1 MMEKIKQNYFIK
13 VLCFIFLLSVFFL
26 ISSNKSNNDPRLN
39 YKYTYYAIPISIS
52 NTVGDH
58 YSYTQYDNIRK
69 NIKNESHGLI
79 RSELNKLINLS
90 FTQQPTGPHAAAVPG
105 AEDIGLVDFVT
116 YSFFLFGNDKDS
128 ILKFYLLIFITSFL
142 IFFFQFKNKNEFYL
156 FSISYLA
163 TLILFNENF
172 IWPHPSVPTERFTDN
187 RNFSLLG
194 IIPYMHL
201 CFYLFFR
208 VKNKIKNIVF
218 LAFQIITLN
227 FIIFCRSSI
236 LLEATIILSLIIIL
250 VLLRYFKSNQN
261 YSNFIKNFDNSF
273 KVNLTILLL
282 FCLILMP
289 NINKIFLDHAYPS
302 EFTGERHPTIVMLR
316 AGLMFD
322 NPKEECGVVGITTNT
337 DASRLAF
344 FALHAI
350 QHRGQESAGL
360 ATYNGKINVK
370 TGMGLIS
377 QALDEQDIES
387 LEGTYSIGHTRYSTT
402 GSTKIENA
410 QPIRCLVESEEI
422 ALSHNGN
429 VINAKSI
436 RQELIDW
443 GCEFK
448 SSSDS
453 EVILQLLA
461 NAPGK
466 DWKDKINYMMNKLQ
480 GAYSLTVLTKDGVI
494 GIRDPLGVRPLCLG
508 KIEDG
513 YVLASESCAIDH
525 IGGEFIRELE
535 PGEAVFINRD
545 EAKTIFKKENK
556 KLAACVFEY
565 IYFARPDSILDEQLV
580 YLTRK
585 KMGAQLAIE
594 HPVDAD
600 IVIGVPDSA
609 IAAAVGY
616 AEESGIPF
624 TEGLV
629 KNRYV
634 GRTFILP
641 DQRLR
646 EVGVRRKLNPLK
658 EIIKN
663 KSVIVVD
670 DSIVR
675 GTTTPFVVD
684 LLRKAGAKE
693 IHLRICAPPIKWPCH
708 FGVDMAT
715 KSELLAANKSIDQIQ
730 NYIKADSLG
739 YLSVE
744 GLMKTVPKPSNQYC
758 DACFTGKYPIPV
770 QLEMSK
776 FNLE

>member
-1 MMEKIKQNYFIK
+1 M
-13 VLCFIFLLSVFFL
+13 
-26 ISSNKSNNDPRLN
+26 
-39 YKYTYYAIPISIS
+39 
-52 NTVGDH
+52 
-58 YSYTQYDNIRK
+58 
-69 NIKNESHGLI
+69 
-79 RSELNKLINLS
+79 
-90 FTQQPTGPHAAAVPG
+90 
-105 AEDIGLVDFVT
+105 
-116 YSFFLFGNDKDS
+116 
-128 ILKFYLLIFITSFL
+128 
-142 IFFFQFKNKNEFYL
+142 
-156 FSISYLA
+156 
-163 TLILFNENF
+163 
-172 IWPHPSVPTERFTDN
+172 
-187 RNFSLLG
+187 
-194 IIPYMHL
+194 
-201 CFYLFFR
+201 
-208 VKNKIKNIVF
+208 IKNISKIRVIDPKNPF
-218 LAFQIITLN
+218 HRYNSNDEEIEFERKLCQN
-227 FIIFCRSSI
+227 SSI
-236 LLEATIILSLIIIL
+236 M
-250 VLLRYFKSNQN
+250 
-261 YSNFIKNFDNSF
+261 D
-273 KVNLTILLL
+273 
-282 FCLILMP
+282 
-289 NINKIFLDHAYPS
+289 
-302 EFTGERHPTIVMLR
+302 
-316 AGLMFD
+316 
-322 NPKEECGVVGITTNT
+322 TT
-337 DASRLAF
+337 
-344 FALHAI
+344 
-350 QHRGQESAGL
+350 
-360 ATYNGKINVK
+360 
-370 TGMGLIS
+370 
-377 QALDEQDIES
+377 
-387 LEGTYSIGHTRYSTT
+387 
-402 GSTKIENA
+402 TKIENA

-436 RQELIDW
+436 REELIDW

-480 GAYSLTVLTKDGVI
+480 GAYSLTVLTKEGVI

-556 KLAACVFEY
+556 KLAACVFEN
-565 IYFARPDSILDEQLV
+565 IYFARPDSILDEQHV

>member
-1 MMEKIKQNYFIK
+1 
-13 VLCFIFLLSVFFL
+13 
-26 ISSNKSNNDPRLN
+26 
-39 YKYTYYAIPISIS
+39 
-52 NTVGDH
+52 
-58 YSYTQYDNIRK
+58 
-69 NIKNESHGLI
+69 
-79 RSELNKLINLS
+79 
-90 FTQQPTGPHAAAVPG
+90 
-105 AEDIGLVDFVT
+105 
-116 YSFFLFGNDKDS
+116 
-128 ILKFYLLIFITSFL
+128 
-142 IFFFQFKNKNEFYL
+142 
-156 FSISYLA
+156 
-163 TLILFNENF
+163 
-172 IWPHPSVPTERFTDN
+172 
-187 RNFSLLG
+187 
-194 IIPYMHL
+194 
-201 CFYLFFR
+201 
-208 VKNKIKNIVF
+208 
-218 LAFQIITLN
+218 
-227 FIIFCRSSI
+227 
-236 LLEATIILSLIIIL
+236 
-250 VLLRYFKSNQN
+250 
-261 YSNFIKNFDNSF
+261 
-273 KVNLTILLL
+273 
-282 FCLILMP
+282 
-289 NINKIFLDHAYPS
+289 
-302 EFTGERHPTIVMLR
+302 
-316 AGLMFD
+316 MFD
-322 NPKEECGVVGITTNT
+322 HPKEECGVVGITTNV

-344 FALHAI
+344 FALYAI

-360 ATYNGKINVK
+360 ATYNGKINIK

-377 QALDEQDIES
+377 QALNEPDIELLKGS
-387 LEGTYSIGHTRYSTT
+387 FSIGHTRYSTT

-410 QPIRCLVESEEI
+410 QPISCLAGSEEI

-429 VINAKSI
+429 VINAKGI
-436 RQELIDW
+436 RDELIEW

-448 SSSDS
+448 STSDS

-461 NAPGK
+461 NAPGTK
-466 DWKDKINYMMNKLQ
+466 WKDKISYMMNRLQ

-508 KIEDG
+508 KIDDG

-525 IGGEFIRELE
+525 IGGEYIREID
-535 PGEAVFINRD
+535 PGEAVFITRD
-545 EAKTIFKKENK
+545 DVKTIFKKESPK
-556 KLAACVFEY
+556 IASCVFES
-565 IYFARPDSILDEQLV
+565 IYFARPDSILDDQLV
-580 YLTRK
+580 YTTRK

-594 HPVDAD
+594 HPVEAD

-616 AEESGIPF
+616 AEQSGIPF

-658 EIIKN
+658 EIIKG

-693 IHLRICAPPIKWPCH
+693 IHMRICAPPIKWPCH

-730 NYIKADSLG
+730 NHIKADSLG
-739 YLSVE
+739 YLSIE
-744 GLMKTVPKPSNQYC
+744 GLMESVPKPSNKYC

>member
-1 MMEKIKQNYFIK
+1 
-13 VLCFIFLLSVFFL
+13 
-26 ISSNKSNNDPRLN
+26 
-39 YKYTYYAIPISIS
+39 
-52 NTVGDH
+52 
-58 YSYTQYDNIRK
+58 
-69 NIKNESHGLI
+69 
-79 RSELNKLINLS
+79 
-90 FTQQPTGPHAAAVPG
+90 
-105 AEDIGLVDFVT
+105 
-116 YSFFLFGNDKDS
+116 
-128 ILKFYLLIFITSFL
+128 
-142 IFFFQFKNKNEFYL
+142 
-156 FSISYLA
+156 
-163 TLILFNENF
+163 
-172 IWPHPSVPTERFTDN
+172 
-187 RNFSLLG
+187 
-194 IIPYMHL
+194 
-201 CFYLFFR
+201 
-208 VKNKIKNIVF
+208 
-218 LAFQIITLN
+218 
-227 FIIFCRSSI
+227 
-236 LLEATIILSLIIIL
+236 
-250 VLLRYFKSNQN
+250 
-261 YSNFIKNFDNSF
+261 
-273 KVNLTILLL
+273 
-282 FCLILMP
+282 
-289 NINKIFLDHAYPS
+289 
-302 EFTGERHPTIVMLR
+302 
-316 AGLMFD
+316 MFD

-377 QALDEQDIES
+377 QALDEPDIES
-387 LEGTYSIGHTRYSTT
+387 LKGSYSIGHTRYSTT

-436 RQELIDW
+436 REELIDW

-480 GAYSLTVLTKDGVI
+480 GAYSLTVLTKEGVI

-556 KLAACVFEY
+556 KLAACVFEN

-715 KSELLAANKSIDQIQ
+715 KSELLAANNSIDQIQ